1 MSKQRN
7 MLFASA
13 EDLNDMQEHLNDD
26 DSEDQFDSIAPV
38 TQATEAQ
45 DEDEGNQNLH
55 PDLNEQYDMS

>member
-1 MSKQRN
+1 
-7 MLFASA
+7 
-13 EDLNDMQEHLNDD
+13 MQKHLNDD